1 MVSISLRASGDATFA
16 ILYVF
21 CGGNDHTSTD
31 DGVTILYVLGT
42 ILVTA
47 SGDAIVS
54 ILFVLVGGYSTASG
68 DAIVRQRHSL
78 MLWLVFGMLVEGS
91 HEPINH
97 EGVTTLQN
105 FLAMCLEYNVM
116 W

>member
-1 MVSISLRASGDATFA
+1 MVSISLTASGDATFA

-21 CGGNDHTSTD
+21 CGGNDHTSTG
-31 DGVTILYVLGT
+31 DGMFTILYVLGT

-54 ILFVLVGGYSTASG
+54 ILFVLGGGYSTASG
-68 DAIVRQRHSL
+68 DAIVRQYQL
-78 MLWLVFGMLVEGS
+78 DVMVGIGMLVEGS

-116 W
+116 